1 MEDETTV
8 RLAEL
13 LTRTAR
19 RIHRSSAAELAPHG
33 LTHAQ
38 GRTLRIIAGADGPVR
53 MADIAARLEVV
64 PRSATSMVDALC
76 AAGLVE
82 RCADATDRRS
92 VLVRL
97 TGDGRSLLQRM
108 HRARHR
114 SAEEVFAPLS
124 DEERRQLSGL
134 LSRLCTEEWCSQG
147 RHR

>member
-1 MEDETTV
+1 MEDQTTA

-38 GRTLRIIAGADGPVR
+38 GRTLRIVADADGPVR
-53 MADIAARLEVV
+53 MADIAARLDVV

-92 VLVRL
+92 VLVTL
-97 TGDGRSLLQRM
+97 SGDGRRLLQRM
-108 HRARHR
+108 RRARHR

-124 DEERRQLSGL
+124 DEERRQLVGL
-134 LSRLCTEEWCSQG
+134 LARLCTGDRCSQG
-147 RHR
+147 RRR